1 MAERLTDALARRSSA
16 GDRPQV
22 FFWDSSVKGFG
33 LRVTNRG
40 AKSFILERL

>member
-1 MAERLTDALARRSSA
+1 MAERLTDALVRRASA

-22 FFWDSSVKGFG
+22 FFWDADVKGFG

-40 AKSFILERL
+40 PSPSSSITG